1 MCIASAVCSGVCV
14 VLSWQ
19 IAATTSSAFSAPSIF
34 KRGRGPAV
42 ASMSSSVKTFLAFAA
57 FCDLVL
63 PQPQPEDDCS
73 PEASE
78 VVAAGGEAFWAKLK
92 PEDTRSTA
100 PSTQHGV
107 EELGRLSALGYRASW
122 KAQKM
127 T

>member
-1 MCIASAVCSGVCV
+1 
-14 VLSWQ
+14 
-19 IAATTSSAFSAPSIF
+19 
-34 KRGRGPAV
+34 
-42 ASMSSSVKTFLAFAA
+42 MSSSVKTFLAFAA

-73 PEASE
+73 PEASEVEAAGSE